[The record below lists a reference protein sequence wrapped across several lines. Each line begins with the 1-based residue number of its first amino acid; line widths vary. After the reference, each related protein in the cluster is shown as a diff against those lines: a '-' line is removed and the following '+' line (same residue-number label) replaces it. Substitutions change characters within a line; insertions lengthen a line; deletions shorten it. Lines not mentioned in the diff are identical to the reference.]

1 MFSPTATTTPAPSW
15 PAMPFVLSCIAT
27 PKSAH
32 SSWMRDLS
40 EAQRPVQLILTRIS
54 WGLGESTSTCWMGA
68 EADSPEPCL
77 TATSCILGIETDAMV
92 WEWEGGNVLF
102 AMKREVF
109 QVRKIW
115 INTWSRRRYA
125 KALTQ

>member
-1 MFSPTATTTPAPSW
+1 
-15 PAMPFVLSCIAT
+15 
-27 PKSAH
+27 
-32 SSWMRDLS
+32 
-40 EAQRPVQLILTRIS
+40 
-54 WGLGESTSTCWMGA
+54 
-68 EADSPEPCL
+68 
-77 TATSCILGIETDAMV
+77 MV

-125 KALTQ
+125 KALTQLLEKLYA